1 MAGTTS
7 PTAPVTAK
15 RIIKHKGTGAP
26 YDPASAVSTVSGK
39 YPMDSTPGTVGGA
52 ISENQWQLLLSSV
65 ATYEAAHLCSDS
77 GILKHAAEANN
88 AAVKAIFQSTVE
100 EDYAERGTT
109 KQHEAGTVGGLICDG
124 GQATAMATLCRKKG
138 N

>member
-1 MAGTTS
+1 MILRRQFRLCQGSIRWIAPLAQSEGRSLKINGNFFSHQS
-7 PTAPVTAK
+7 PPTRQHICAQ
-15 RIIKHKGTGAP
+15 I
-26 YDPASAVSTVSGK
+26 
-39 YPMDSTPGTVGGA
+39 
-52 ISENQWQLLLSSV
+52 
-65 ATYEAAHLCSDS
+65 DS